1 MIAQTTDKFPPE
13 QVKEK
18 IGLMSVAT
26 ARATEP
32 ANKISLCSSRISTL
46 MGVLEHKCRMWV
58 QPGLT
63 TTIQK
68 TISMM
73 ITSMAETG
81 SHKDTEFL
89 LIELQKYMDDLTT
102 HNIEKKIKYMPIEG
116 LELLQDYNVVVECR
130 ARWKEASDM
139 YMANKDA
146 WSVSNKMIADIGDKL
161 EAIELKYNLI
171 IMPKNY
177 SYDINDLNMFNKN
190 GDEKNE

>member
-1 MIAQTTDKFPPE
+1 MIAKTIDKFPPE

-46 MGVLEHKCRMWV
+46 MGVLEYKCREWT

-63 TTIQK
+63 RTLYK
-68 TISMM
+68 TIEMM
-73 ITSMAETG
+73 VADMKENESDVNIRNMLAELEQYL
-81 SHKDTEFL
+81 SEMSNYNV
-89 LIELQKYMDDLTT
+89 E
-102 HNIEKKIKYMPIEG
+102 NKIKYLPIEG
-116 LELLQDYNVVVECR
+116 LEILQDYNVVLECR
-130 ARWKEASDM
+130 ARWKEASDI
-139 YMANKDA
+139 YMKNKDA

-171 IMPKNY
+171 IMPKHY
-177 SYDINDLNMFNKN
+177 SYDINDLNMFNKPK
-190 GDEKNE
+190 EE